1 MSQINMLY
9 TLTYTMFYVNYIS
22 IKGGGEPHHQIPEHK
37 KKRKEKRKF
46 LETCNRVIDQE
57 R

>member
-22 IKGGGEPHHQIPEHK
+22 IKRGGEPHHQIPEHK
-37 KKRKEKRKF
+37 KKERKKESF
-46 LETCNRVIDQE
+46 
-57 R
+57 